1 MTTVS
6 NQDWAQPIAGATS
19 ALRRRSHR
27 AGVAAFSLGAG
38 LLLSA
43 CTTSSYNCTNSGC
56 DVSLRGTAPR
66 PISARTVAPQ
76 SSWCR
81 ARTAWPPLPTTA
93 NKGPAPP
100 ERRSDSGRPRSSAPR
115 WRRQRGLDHQQM
127 TALGRPTPH
136 SPPHFLRRKCD
147 QPASRCDILRRK
159 SIRSAFMAR
168 ARGAAVTGATGPQ
181 PLNLSH
187 VPDRVAAGPA

>member
-81 ARTAWPPLPTTA
+81 SADGVATIAYDGQQGSCSSGETIGLGQASVECTEVATAAWT
-93 NKGPAPP
+93 
-100 ERRSDSGRPRSSAPR
+100 
-115 WRRQRGLDHQQM
+115 
-127 TALGRPTPH
+127 
-136 SPPHFLRRKCD
+136 
-147 QPASRCDILRRK
+147 
-159 SIRSAFMAR
+159 
-168 ARGAAVTGATGPQ
+168 
-181 PLNLSH
+181 
-187 VPDRVAAGPA
+187 